1 MEEIFKRNSNINYS
15 LHDFDENPGEK
26 EAIRIA
32 KRKALQALYSVDDI
46 TEIGSGS
53 EGRTTV
59 YKVDQD
65 AVKVIC
71 CQTERYSGEKLK
83 EEEKSFL
90 HNVKEN
96 LSSRPTLINEI
107 QCWITVTKSAN
118 NIIPMYGFKLF
129 SWVCPEYNRVG
140 VDCAVEMALAEC
152 MADLKEKPTSQD
164 DILQAGID
172 LSTALITLHRNNLIH
187 RDIKPANIF
196 LYDEKFCLGDFGIAI
211 DRNNPQYLQ
220 GGYHREEDAKGTH
233 AYAAPEQEK
242 GEQVDYRADI
252 YSLGLVLYELSDTV
266 PMSSHYDDRIH
277 KYQLPE
283 LASNVSEGL
292 KIILHNACEYQKE
305 YRYQTAEEFREDL
318 CRLKNNPDYIPKS
331 TRTKFEQKNRTT
343 NAFRGFGTES
353 TSNALPPNSRFR
365 RFGVNSQQN
374 LEKYLTPE
382 TAWNAGKFW
391 YEESCKSGSRFNGL
405 DIDKKIMPLTS
416 PETHITDLPVNVTM
430 DPEDSSAPVPLA
442 EILEHTEK
450 LHNMYLIGEG
460 GIGKTTALRSIM
472 KDTYNNK
479 DFIPAASD
487 KPLVIPLF
495 IELSKAPS
503 SYCGAYKHKQ
513 STFIQRYLFMLI
525 GSLSENHLI
534 FENSYEMTAGMEK
547 EADSIIKNIRFLL
560 DNVDSNVKYLLL
572 LDGLNEVSRKRLF
585 DSENNYIGTPS
596 ELIIDELQELLRY
609 QNVSVII
616 TSRADETLGALDDE
630 FNRLYLTGVGKQ
642 DIEEYLSNNEISYAA
657 IEDNKRLMETLK
669 IPLFLKLYSQLYSVS
684 GVSTPG
690 EILYAFFSERSMQY
704 SARGR
709 ITEIEKE
716 RRISGNTHSDN
727 LINEKMQWFILDFL
741 LPELGWYME
750 KNELY
755 TSDLTTI
762 EHVLGTVL
770 KETGENNICGKYGI
784 AMFSD
789 YHNGKDGS
797 INVKTYADQLLSLE
811 SVNRSY
817 VQEIVDYC
825 VYSLGIL
832 YVNNQEYGFIHQ
844 HFRDFFAA
852 MKIITDMKMALYI
865 SKASTQSEIG
875 LQCLENIGDTLLS
888 DKVSLFIGEIL
899 GEYHNIP
906 ENREGCWIDVA
917 PIDGKRGLITNV
929 ISLYRNY
936 FPEKREEVR
945 YNIVNL
951 LRIIELSRHTFNG
964 FNFSYLD
971 LRNCHFNTK
980 ELKNADMT
988 GCLLEHTNFFSRNNC
1003 GEICKTAFSKS
1014 GEYVYIAGRDRT
1026 LSLWHRKTQ
1035 AYIKTIKKYD
1045 ASIYNLST
1053 SEKYIAVS
1061 THTGTEILDINTFE
1075 VIKTFKSYNAV
1086 FSPDGKYIVL
1096 AFYKKKAQLC
1106 DTFHFECIYELGYS
1120 LNPYMADYI
1129 RGIDLIC
1136 FSSDSKH
1143 LAIATQKKHKYI
1155 CLNGGYAFFVIQ
1167 IWDIEKK
1174 SYFQIENTDTIH
1186 RIINID
1192 FSDTGRLLLVT
1203 TSSSPILEIYG
1214 ISDGWDSAA
1223 LLHSIDIK
1231 EEMSSPST
1239 NPIAKFIQNDKTI
1252 AISLSSGE
1260 LFFLDYEKYN
1270 KEHILRVFKKKKHE
1284 LSISSM
1290 TKFKNSKG
1298 SFLLTGSKDHTAK
1311 LWNVEYLQHIG
1322 TFNNMNFKGVVSAL
1336 FINNGKYI
1344 VTSGQ
1349 NNSVLIWNSK
1359 SKKCTDVI
1367 DNFPLCTGKM
1377 AYHSEKQLLAV
1388 SLIDGRVLIYHFDSN
1403 VQKFLYLYT
1412 LKMQDWEISKLECSV
1427 TGEYLLATGYGSSYI
1442 TVYNFKNNKQTII
1455 KQSEEIEIRSAS
1467 FYDINGK
1474 SVSIGYQN
1482 KSDDKKLILKIYSSD
1497 TGEFIKEIYSYIPP
1511 YYESKLLNALYDS
1524 HYKDYWV
1531 NEISIDPANNLMY
1544 ISKGGPY
1551 IEIQDLI
1558 TNQCLAVLNPMQSY
1572 GINAGYNFAISKKGN
1587 YITSSSKTPNITIYQ
1602 KNNWKASYHVF
1613 GSWKNSNSG
1622 FISNIFN
1629 EIHYFRYKECNGH
1642 RQEITSVNFSPD
1654 EKMLL
1659 TASADGTIKLWPLP
1673 PNNTN
1678 EPLTLSASS
1687 TMKCI
1692 TGIKTQGLV
1701 IKNLHK
1707 GSDLSNEDKMI
1718 LEQYGAII

>member
-220 GGYHREEDAKGTH
+220 GGHHREEDAKGTH

-252 YSLGLVLYELSDTV
+252 YSLGLVLYELSDTA
-266 PMSSHYDDRIH
+266 PMSSHYCDRIH

-283 LASNVSEGL
+283 LASKNVSEGL
-292 KIILHNACEYQKE
+292 KIILRNACEYQKE

-331 TRTKFEQKNRTT
+331 TRTKFEQKNKTPNTFHRL
-343 NAFRGFGTES
+343 GTES
-353 TSNALPPNSRFR
+353 SSNALPPNSRFR
-365 RFGVNSQQN
+365 KFGVNSQQN

-479 DFIPAASD
+479 NFIPAASD

-560 DNVDSNVKYLLL
+560 NNVDSNVKYLLL
-572 LDGLNEVSRKRLF
+572 LDGLNEVSRKRLV
-585 DSENNYIGTPS
+585 DNENNYIGTPS
-596 ELIIDELQELLRY
+596 ELIIDEIQELLRY

-630 FNRLYLTGVGKQ
+630 FNHLYLTGVDKQ
-642 DIEEYLSNNEISYAA
+642 DVEEYLSKHEISYTA

-797 INVKTYADQLLSLE
+797 INVKTYADQLLALE

-817 VQEIVDYC
+817 VQEIIDYC
-825 VYSLGIL
+825 VCSLGIL

-865 SKASTQSEIG
+865 AKISAQPEIA
-875 LQCLENIGDTLLS
+875 LQCLEDIGDILLS

-899 GEYHNIP
+899 GEYRNIP
-906 ENREGCWIDVA
+906 ENRESCWIDVA
-917 PIDGKRGLITNV
+917 PVDGKRGLITNV
-929 ISLYRNY
+929 ISLYRNH
-936 FPEKREEVR
+936 FPEKREKVR

-980 ELKNADMT
+980 DLKNADMT
-988 GCLLEHTNFFSRNNC
+988 GCFLEHPNFFSGNNC
-1003 GEICKTAFSKS
+1003 GEICKTVFSKS

-1035 AYIKTIKKYD
+1035 SYIKTIKRYT
-1045 ASIYNLST
+1045 ANIYNLST
-1053 SEKYIAVS
+1053 SEKYIAVA
-1061 THTGTEILDINTFE
+1061 TYTGTEILDINTFE
-1075 VIKTFKSYNAV
+1075 VVKTFKSYNAV

-1106 DTFHFECIYELGYS
+1106 DTFHFECIYELDYA
-1120 LNPYMADYI
+1120 LRPYMADYI

-1136 FSSDSKH
+1136 FSPDSKH
-1143 LAIATQKKHKYI
+1143 LAIATQKKHIFNRSY
-1155 CLNGGYAFFVIQ
+1155 GDYTPFMIQ

-1174 SYFQIENTDTIH
+1174 NFFQIEKADKLEK
-1186 RIINID
+1186 IINID

-1203 TSSSPILEIYG
+1203 KLSCSILEIYA

-1231 EEMSSPST
+1231 EKMSSPST
-1239 NPIAKFIQNDKTI
+1239 NAIAKFVQNDKTI

-1260 LFFLDYEKYN
+1260 LFFLDYDKYD
-1270 KEHILRVFKKKKHE
+1270 KEHILYVLKKKKHE

-1298 SFLLTGSKDHTAK
+1298 SFILAGSNDHTAT
-1311 LWNVEYLQHIG
+1311 LWNIEQSQYIG
-1322 TFNNMNFKGVVSAL
+1322 TFNNMNFRRVTSAL
-1336 FINNGKYI
+1336 FVNDGKYI

-1349 NNSVLIWNSK
+1349 NNSVLIWSLK
-1359 SKKCTDVI
+1359 SKKCIDVI
-1367 DNFPLCTGKM
+1367 ENLPQCTGRM
-1377 AYHSEKQLLAV
+1377 AYHNEKQLLA
-1388 SLIDGRVLIYHFDSN
+1388 IAIMDGRVSIYHFDTNIQS
-1403 VQKFLYLYT
+1403 FSYLYT
-1412 LKMQDWEISKLECSV
+1412 LKMQDWEISKLEYSI
-1427 TGEYLLATGYGSSYI
+1427 TGEYLLATGFDASYI
-1442 TVYNFKNNKQTII
+1442 TIYNFNNNKQTII
-1455 KQSEEIEIRSAS
+1455 NQSEQIRSAS
-1467 FYDINGK
+1467 FYDVNGE
-1474 SVSIGYQN
+1474 SVLIGYRN
-1482 KSDDKKLILKIYSSD
+1482 RSGDSKLALKIFSSN
-1497 TGEFIKEIYSYIPP
+1497 TGEFIKEIYSYKPP
-1511 YYESKLLNALYDS
+1511 YYESKLLNALHDT
-1524 HYKDYWV
+1524 HYEMHWA
-1531 NEISIDPANNLMY
+1531 NAISIDSASNLMY
-1544 ISKGGPY
+1544 ILKNGPY
-1551 IEIQDLI
+1551 IEIQDLT
-1558 TNQCLAVLNPMQSY
+1558 TNQCLAILNPKQRS
-1572 GINAGYNFAISKKGN
+1572 GIYTGNNFAISKKGS
-1587 YITSSSKTPNITIYQ
+1587 YITNSSRTPNITIYQ
-1602 KNNWKASYHVF
+1602 KNNWKAAYNIF
-1613 GSWKNSNSG
+1613 GLWESPSSG
-1622 FISNIFN
+1622 FISDIINA
-1629 EIHYFRYKECNGH
+1629 IHYFRYKEYNGH
-1642 RQEITSVNFSPD
+1642 QQEITSVDFSPN
-1654 EKMLL
+1654 EKILL
-1659 TASADGTIKLWPLP
+1659 TASADGTIKLWTLP